1 MLRRTAEVS
10 AHERLDIEFADGH
23 VSAEAEGRD
32 REPAASPKRA
42 RKRDSENQG
51 TLL

>member
-1 MLRRTAEVS
+1 V
-10 AHERLDIEFADGH
+10 AD
-23 VSAEAEGRD
+23 GRD
-32 REPAASPKRA
+32 RKQGASPKRA